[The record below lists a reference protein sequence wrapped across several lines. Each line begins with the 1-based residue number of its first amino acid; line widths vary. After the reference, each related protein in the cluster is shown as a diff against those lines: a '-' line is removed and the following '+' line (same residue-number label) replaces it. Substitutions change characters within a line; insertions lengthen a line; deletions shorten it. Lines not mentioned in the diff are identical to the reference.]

1 MAGVMMHRS
10 SSVRRSSHSFSSS
23 SSSPSSPVVSSGVR
37 GRGRRGALVVVAN
50 KPSTRTTRV
59 VLRKDVTNVG
69 VAGDVASVKPGYFR
83 NYLFPYGYAK
93 LATAEVLA
101 EVQAKLEAEERKRQ
115 EVKDHAQQLAT
126 ALGTIGKL
134 VVKRKAGSAAE
145 SGERQ
150 IFGSVSAGDVVD
162 VIKEQTQRDVEKTA
176 ISLPEIKHLGEYD
189 VSVVL
194 HPEVTA
200 TFKLVVAAAPAK

>member
-1 MAGVMMHRS
+1 M
-10 SSVRRSSHSFSSS
+10 
-23 SSSPSSPVVSSGVR
+23 
-37 GRGRRGALVVVAN
+37 VVAN

-69 VAGDVASVKPGYFR
+69 VAGDVANVKPGHFR
-83 NYLFPYGYAK
+83 NFLLPYGYAK
-93 LATAEVLA
+93 LATADVLA

-145 SGERQ
+145 SGKRQ
-150 IFGSVSAGDVVD
+150 IFGSVSEGDVVD
-162 VIKEQTQRDVEKTA
+162 VIKEQTQREVDKTA

-200 TFKLVVAAAPAK
+200 AFKLVVAAAPAK